1 MIPRRILFCTDF
13 SENSGPPRRL
23 AAEYARVFHASLAI
37 VHVVESWA
45 GFPTY
50 EFRVPVDL
58 HELAV
63 NIQESV
69 KTDLD
74 EMADELATE
83 VHEVT
88 THCKIGAPA
97 QEIVKLAR
105 ELPADLIIMGTHGW
119 TGFKH
124 LLLGSV
130 AENVLR
136 LASCPVL
143 VVKSPGAL
151 VDYAQQG
158 VVE

>member
-1 MIPRRILFCTDF
+1 VGPRKILFCTDF
-13 SENSGPPRRL
+13 SENSDAPRRL
-23 AAEYARVFHASLAI
+23 AADYARTFHASLAI
-37 VHVVESWA
+37 VHVVQAWA

-58 HELAV
+58 HELTLQ
-63 NIQESV
+63 IKDSV
-69 KTDLD
+69 LADLE
-74 EMADELATE
+74 EMARQCEGSIP
-83 VHEVT
+83 EVT
-88 THCKIGAPA
+88 IHCKIGVPA

-105 ELPADLIIMGTHGW
+105 ELSVDLIVMGTHGW

-143 VVKSPGAL
+143 VVKSQTVQAEPG
-151 VDYAQQG
+151 
-158 VVE
+158 

>member
-13 SENSGPPRRL
+13 SENSEPPRRL
-23 AAEYARVFHASLAI
+23 AAEYATVFRANLAI

-58 HELAV
+58 HELAQ
-63 NIQESV
+63 NIQESA

-74 EMADELATE
+74 EMAKGFPAE
-83 VHEVT
+83 VPEVT

-97 QEIVKLAR
+97 QEIVKLAA
-105 ELPADLIIMGTHGW
+105 ELEADLIIMGTHGW

-136 LASCPVL
+136 LANCPVL
-143 VVKSPGAL
+143 VVKSPGASAHH
-151 VDYAQQG
+151 AQE
-158 VVE
+158 VVK

>member
-1 MIPRRILFCTDF
+1 MIPRKILFCTDF
-13 SENSGPPRRL
+13 SENSDAPRRL
-23 AAEYARVFHASLAI
+23 AAEYAERFNASLAI
-37 VHVVESWA
+37 VHVVQAWA

-58 HELAV
+58 HELTLQ
-63 NIQESV
+63 IQESV
-69 KTDLD
+69 GADLA
-74 EMADELATE
+74 EMAKQCGPGIP
-83 VHEVT
+83 EVT

-97 QEIVKLAR
+97 QEIVKLAG
-105 ELPADLIIMGTHGW
+105 ELSADLIVMGTHGW

-143 VVKSPGAL
+143 VVKSAAAL
-151 VDYAQQG
+151 AGPAQ
-158 VVE
+158 